1 MKTGLILEGGGMRGM
16 FSCGVLDVMMERGL
30 RFDGAAG
37 ISAGA
42 VFGCNYKSG
51 QIGRVLRYNL
61 RFCRDPRYC
70 SWRSWLKTGDLYGAE
85 FCYHELPDRLDI
97 FDRESF
103 ERDPLEFY
111 LVCTDVATGEALYRR
126 CEAADP
132 ERAKTPEFATLRTK
146 RAYVSAA
153 IDSLLL
159 SQARDNARPVA
170 VCDTTELEKKLA
182 AEKGAAAA
190 EPDQDEAARPEAAAP
205 SDPKI
210 EKRAAKPVAKK
221 KRHAPARQR
230 PAANLTPKERAM
242 TAIGEG
248 RYKEADDIIAAMLA
262 EKPDDSAALNLRAVK
277 ETAEGRYRDAERT
290 LDRAIQSNPRSH
302 YAYYNMAVLM
312 LRSEPPNVDGAR
324 RYYETG
330 RAMGGP
336 VDSGLEE
343 AFSR

>member
-1 MKTGLILEGGGMRGM
+1 MSFSKLSVFLGACLVLADLSASWYWPFGDDEEAPPRLSELIEPASLLIDAA
-16 FSCGVLDVMMERGL
+16 SDLAS
-30 RFDGAAG
+30 DGK
-37 ISAGA
+37 ISEA
-42 VFGCNYKSG
+42 VDKY
-51 QIGRVLRYNL
+51 R
-61 RFCRDPRYC
+61 
-70 SWRSWLKTGDLYGAE
+70 
-85 FCYHELPDRLDI
+85 
-97 FDRESF
+97 
-103 ERDPLEFY
+103 
-111 LVCTDVATGEALYRR
+111 EALNELDKI
-126 CEAADP
+126 EAADP

>member
-1 MKTGLILEGGGMRGM
+1 MSFSKLSVFLGACLVLADLSASWYWPFGDDEEAPPRLSELIEPASLLIDAA
-16 FSCGVLDVMMERGL
+16 SDLAS
-30 RFDGAAG
+30 DGK
-37 ISAGA
+37 ISEA
-42 VFGCNYKSG
+42 VDKY
-51 QIGRVLRYNL
+51 R
-61 RFCRDPRYC
+61 
-70 SWRSWLKTGDLYGAE
+70 
-85 FCYHELPDRLDI
+85 
-97 FDRESF
+97 
-103 ERDPLEFY
+103 
-111 LVCTDVATGEALYRR
+111 EALNELDKI
-126 CEAADP
+126 EAADP

-210 EKRAAKPVAKK
+210 EKRAAKPVAKNN
-221 KRHAPARQR
+221 RHAPARQR

-343 AFSR
+343 AFAR

>member
-1 MKTGLILEGGGMRGM
+1 MSVFLGACLVLADLSASWYWPFGDDEEAPPRLSELIEPASLLIDAA
-16 FSCGVLDVMMERGL
+16 SDLAS
-30 RFDGAAG
+30 DGK
-37 ISAGA
+37 ISEA
-42 VFGCNYKSG
+42 VDKY
-51 QIGRVLRYNL
+51 R
-61 RFCRDPRYC
+61 
-70 SWRSWLKTGDLYGAE
+70 
-85 FCYHELPDRLDI
+85 
-97 FDRESF
+97 
-103 ERDPLEFY
+103 
-111 LVCTDVATGEALYRR
+111 EALNELDKI
-126 CEAADP
+126 EAADP

-221 KRHAPARQR
+221 NRHATARQR

-343 AFSR
+343 AFAR

>member
-1 MKTGLILEGGGMRGM
+1 MSFLKLSVFLGACLVLADLSASWYWPFGDDEEAPPRLSELIEPASLLIDAA
-16 FSCGVLDVMMERGL
+16 SDLAS
-30 RFDGAAG
+30 DGK
-37 ISAGA
+37 ISEA
-42 VFGCNYKSG
+42 VDKY
-51 QIGRVLRYNL
+51 R
-61 RFCRDPRYC
+61 
-70 SWRSWLKTGDLYGAE
+70 
-85 FCYHELPDRLDI
+85 
-97 FDRESF
+97 
-103 ERDPLEFY
+103 
-111 LVCTDVATGEALYRR
+111 EALNELDKI
-126 CEAADP
+126 EAADP
-132 ERAKTPEFATLRTK
+132 ERAKTPKFATLRTK

-221 KRHAPARQR
+221 NRHAPARQR

-343 AFSR
+343 AFAR

>member
-1 MKTGLILEGGGMRGM
+1 MSFSKLSVFLGACLVLADLSASWYWPFGDDEEAPPRLSELIEPASLLIDAA
-16 FSCGVLDVMMERGL
+16 SDLAS
-30 RFDGAAG
+30 DGK
-37 ISAGA
+37 ISEA
-42 VFGCNYKSG
+42 VDKY
-51 QIGRVLRYNL
+51 R
-61 RFCRDPRYC
+61 
-70 SWRSWLKTGDLYGAE
+70 
-85 FCYHELPDRLDI
+85 
-97 FDRESF
+97 
-103 ERDPLEFY
+103 
-111 LVCTDVATGEALYRR
+111 EALNELDKI
-126 CEAADP
+126 EAADP

-170 VCDTTELEKKLA
+170 VCDPTELEKKLA